1 MTELDRFA
9 DQKNHRIQVFTA
21 ERKFLRM
28 FGSRGRERR
37 ELYQPISIAI
47 DTSDRVYVG
56 DLNHRISVFSTEDRF
71 LTSFGRKAG
80 EFEYQ
85 WMLVVWCM
93 CVIVITIV
101 LVSVYLH
108 TLL

>member
-28 FGSRGRERR
+28 FGSSGRDRR

-56 DLNHRISVFSTEDRF
+56 GLNHRISVFHTKDRF

-80 EFEYQ
+80 EFEYPRG
-85 WMLVVWCM
+85 LAVDVSGVVYVCDSSNNR
-93 CVIVITIV
+93 IQ
-101 LVSVYLH
+101 LF
-108 TLL
+108 